1 MADRRQLLGKQ
12 GEAAAYA
19 FLERQGYSILATNYR
34 CPWGEVDI
42 VASQDETLA
51 FVEVRTRRGGALG
64 TPEESV
70 TRTKRR
76 RLIATAQH
84 YLQEH
89 GDAPHW
95 RIDLVA
101 VEVDK
106 RGAIRRIRRIRLLQ
120 NAVTE
125 EDQEEVS

>member
-1 MADRRQLLGKQ
+1 M
-12 GEAAAYA
+12 
-19 FLERQGYSILATNYR
+19 
-34 CPWGEVDI
+34 
-42 VASQDETLA
+42 ASQGETLA

-70 TRTKRR
+70 TRTKRW

-84 YLQEH
+84 YLQEQ
-89 GDAPHW
+89 ASTSHW

-101 VEVDK
+101 VEVDQ
-106 RGAIRRIRRIRLLQ
+106 RGAIRRIRLLQ

-125 EDQEEVS
+125 EDQEEA